1 MLDPKSGQA
10 QKKTSVQSHKIL
22 PPIWTSL
29 DSLSWVFLHRVY
41 RYETFAVRSAT
52 RQSLSAEMPCH
63 LRLSAL
69 IATLLAASVA
79 NAWLEGDCAD
89 VYDTGSGN
97 CNVG

>member
-1 MLDPKSGQA
+1 MC
-10 QKKTSVQSHKIL
+10 
-22 PPIWTSL
+22 
-29 DSLSWVFLHRVY
+29 LSSDGCLKFANLEKFLLVFLHRVY

-52 RQSLSAEMPCH
+52 RQSLSVEMPCH

-97 CNVG
+97 CNVSSSTTVYNS

>member
-1 MLDPKSGQA
+1 MLRDP
-10 QKKTSVQSHKIL
+10 SVDAK
-22 PPIWTSL
+22 
-29 DSLSWVFLHRVY
+29 
-41 RYETFAVRSAT
+41 
-52 RQSLSAEMPCH
+52 MPCH

-97 CNVG
+97 CNVSL